1 MTDNRYTYTQEEMA
15 EIRLTDS
22 GFYKVDPD
30 GTTLLFGRFYVLN
43 AEYELHRHLKDTYVY
58 PTDGWAWYES
68 EEEARLAL
76 DLPVPPTEE
85 EIREE
90 KLLELEA
97 LKQELGLL

>member
-1 MTDNRYTYTQEEMA
+1 MTDNRHTYTQEEMA
-15 EIRLTDS
+15 AARLSTD
-22 GFYKVDPD
+22 GFYRVDPD
-30 GTTLLFGRFYVLN
+30 GETLLYGRFYVLH
-43 AEYELHRHLKDTYVY
+43 AEYELHRHRRDTYTY
-58 PTDGWAWYES
+58 PVAGWSWYES
-68 EEEARLAL
+68 EEAARLAL